1 MLFYVK
7 GRAKMIQSISWKM
20 KAVSAMVLAALLSA
34 CGSGGSGSNGSERLD
49 IGLHNGSG
57 SQNSGGSA
65 LGGNGGAS
73 NSGSGANLGN
83 NNSNSDSVSVK
94 IKPVANVQAATSDNW
109 TFKQLSDADLKTA
122 TGEGVYVAV
131 VDTGIERNGV
141 GLINRNQN
149 ISKKSISINDGK
161 LEKTHDTLRTGGHG
175 TAMAEALLDIAPD
188 TAINSMVN
196 SGGSGVH
203 AISGLI
209 NLIAALDL
217 GAKADI
223 VNNEY
228 ASSLSKNATID
239 EAYGKN
245 LSKIK
250 NDTQLIPLYRELVK
264 RGLFLIKPTGNG
276 EETIPEYAAA
286 FPLGAPDLLDGFISV
301 TAYNQHRG
309 LKTQYACGELT
320 KAWCITSPELVE
332 IYGERTTQKGWVGG
346 TSGASANLTGL
357 AAKIKSRYDWFTNL
371 DLKNT
376 LITTADDMGDPGV
389 DAVWGNGLVNADRAV
404 KGYGRFDK
412 DVTLNV
418 DGIKRAYFFDNDIS
432 GSGGV
437 IKKGKDAL
445 VVSGNN
451 TYTGNTTIAE
461 GEWVANG
468 NSQSHHIVKKGAIL
482 TIGDQNPTIELKS
495 VSNQGTL
502 SVNLSNLKINGNL
515 NNANGTVEQAIG
527 TKIDVLGS
535 ANLTNASWVLTGI
548 KKDYVTKAGQT
559 EILLNAKNIS
569 GKDGFQFFVAN
580 ANLGE
585 LINQKYDLN
594 DTQLSVTTARKSVGD
609 VVRDKANFVGKD
621 KTVVALDGLL
631 DRLDAA
637 KLAENHRKVYLA
649 WLKVQY
655 GAPSISDAL
664 KAAPGYAVAGALLS
678 SSNVNKTVFE
688 MNTQTAQHAQEST
701 INQKI
706 MRTDDLLTHTLQASD
721 KGNVWTSIGYG
732 KTKSNLANIN
742 GESKDNSQTIGAT
755 YRLEQHRLGMQLS
768 HLSHQWSEEF
778 SGSLKKINTDGAGIE
793 AAYTFQHSN
802 YWLSALAGVDFLK
815 AKTSFGSDHA
825 NQYLFGLNAGKNFPL
840 LGGRLNLMPSVG
852 LKYAQIN
859 GLDYR
864 LQQYNSEYVAAN
876 NVKTRETS
884 LSTGLDGAYRL
895 GEKGNWLLMAGLKL
909 RQILDGKTTYTADY
923 GGYLVNMS
931 DTHRRGKRPDWMANI
946 GMDYRISDT
955 VNVYLSGA
963 YENGKYHNKRTINAG
978 LNMSF

>member
-1 MLFYVK
+1 
-7 GRAKMIQSISWKM
+7 MIQSISWKM

-34 CGSGGSGSNGSERLD
+34 CGSGGSGSNSSERLD

-83 NNSNSDSVSVK
+83 NNSNSDSASVK

-131 VDTGIERNGV
+131 IDTGLERNGT

-161 LEKTHDTLRTGGHG
+161 LETTHDTLRTGGHG
-175 TAMAEALLDIAPD
+175 TEMVEALLDIAPD

-264 RGLFLIKPTGNG
+264 RGLFLIKPTGND

-389 DAVWGNGLVNADRAV
+389 DAVWGNGLANADRAV

-527 TKIDVLGS
+527 TKIDVSGS
-535 ANLTNASWVLTGI
+535 ANLTNTSWVLTGI

-569 GKDGFQFFVAN
+569 GKDGFQF
-580 ANLGE
+580 L
-585 LINQKYDLN
+585 
-594 DTQLSVTTARKSVGD
+594 
-609 VVRDKANFVGKD
+609 
-621 KTVVALDGLL
+621 
-631 DRLDAA
+631 
-637 KLAENHRKVYLA
+637 
-649 WLKVQY
+649 
-655 GAPSISDAL
+655 
-664 KAAPGYAVAGALLS
+664 
-678 SSNVNKTVFE
+678 
-688 MNTQTAQHAQEST
+688 
-701 INQKI
+701 
-706 MRTDDLLTHTLQASD
+706 
-721 KGNVWTSIGYG
+721 
-732 KTKSNLANIN
+732 
-742 GESKDNSQTIGAT
+742 
-755 YRLEQHRLGMQLS
+755 
-768 HLSHQWSEEF
+768 
-778 SGSLKKINTDGAGIE
+778 
-793 AAYTFQHSN
+793 
-802 YWLSALAGVDFLK
+802 
-815 AKTSFGSDHA
+815 
-825 NQYLFGLNAGKNFPL
+825 
-840 LGGRLNLMPSVG
+840 
-852 LKYAQIN
+852 
-859 GLDYR
+859 
-864 LQQYNSEYVAAN
+864 
-876 NVKTRETS
+876 
-884 LSTGLDGAYRL
+884 
-895 GEKGNWLLMAGLKL
+895 
-909 RQILDGKTTYTADY
+909 
-923 GGYLVNMS
+923 
-931 DTHRRGKRPDWMANI
+931 
-946 GMDYRISDT
+946 
-955 VNVYLSGA
+955 
-963 YENGKYHNKRTINAG
+963 
-978 LNMSF
+978 

>member
-1 MLFYVK
+1 
-7 GRAKMIQSISWKM
+7 MIQSISWKM

-34 CGSGGSGSNGSERLD
+34 CGSGGSGSNGSEKLD

-73 NSGSGANLGN
+73 NSGNGANLGN
-83 NNSNSDSVSVK
+83 NNSNSDSASVK

-122 TGEGVYVAV
+122 TGKGVYVAV
-131 VDTGIERNGV
+131 IDTGLERNGV

-149 ISKKSISINDGK
+149 ISKKSMSINDGK
-161 LEKTHDTLRTGGHG
+161 LETTHDTLRTGGHG
-175 TAMAEALLDIAPD
+175 TAVTEVLLDTAPD
-188 TAINSMVN
+188 AAVNSMVN
-196 SGGSGVH
+196 SPAGQGTFSI
-203 AISGLI
+203 AGLK
-209 NLIAALDL
+209 NLLAALDT

-223 VNNEY
+223 VNN
-228 ASSLSKNATID
+228 SSGLPVGSDDAVT
-239 EAYGKN
+239 EYGKDYKT
-245 LSKIK
+245 LKE
-250 NDTQLIPLYRELVK
+250 QPLLPYYRALVK
-264 RGLFLIKPTGNG
+264 RGVLVLKATGNDG
-276 EETIPEYAAA
+276 RAIPNVGSAL
-286 FPLGAPDLLDGFISV
+286 PLVAPELADGFLAVS
-301 TAYNQHRG
+301 AYDQQFYHR
-309 LKTQYACGELT
+309 KSENACGELT
-320 KAWCITSPELVE
+320 KAWCITAPEMFQ
-332 IYGERTTQKGWVGG
+332 IYGERTNQKAWAAG
-346 TSGASANLTGL
+346 TSLATPYVAGL

-376 LITTADDMGDPGV
+376 LITTADDMGAPGV

-515 NNANGTVEQAIG
+515 NNANGAVEQAIG
-527 TKIDVLGS
+527 TKIDVSGS

-548 KKDYVTKAGQT
+548 KKDYVTKAGQI

-569 GKDGFQFFVAN
+569 GKNGFQFFVAN

-594 DTQLSVTTARKSVGD
+594 DTQLSVTTTRTSVGD

-637 KLAENHRKVYLA
+637 KLAEAYQKNYLA
-649 WLKVQY
+649 EGHIQNDTHSLS
-655 GAPSISDAL
+655 ATL
-664 KAAPGYAVAGALLS
+664 AAPGYAVAGALLS

-688 MNTQTAQHAQEST
+688 MNTQTAQHAQESV
-701 INQKI
+701 INHKTT
-706 MRTDDLLTHTLQASD
+706 RTDDLLAHALQSSD
-721 KGNVWTSIGYG
+721 KGNVWTSTGYG
-732 KTKSNLANIN
+732 KTKSDLANIN
-742 GESKDNSQTIGAT
+742 GESKDNSQTIGAA
-755 YRLEQHRLGMQLS
+755 YRFGQHGFGLQLS
-768 HLSHQWSEEF
+768 RLSYEWSEEF
-778 SGSLKKINTDGAGIE
+778 SGSLKKINTNGAGIE

-859 GLDYR
+859 GLDYH
-864 LQQYNSEYVAAN
+864 LQQYNSEYVSAN

-909 RQILDGKTTYTADY
+909 RQILDGKTTYTANY
-923 GGYLVNMS
+923 GGYLTDVSDMS
-931 DTHRRGKRPDWMANI
+931 RRSKRPDLIANL
-946 GMDYRISDT
+946 GVGYRFSDS
-955 VNVYLSGA
+955 VNVYLNGA

>member
-1 MLFYVK
+1 MWNMLSLSK
-7 GRAKMIQSISWKM
+7 KEEKDKKMSQSISWKM
-20 KAVSAMVLAALLSA
+20 KAVSAMVLTALLSA
-34 CGSGGSGSNGSERLD
+34 CGSGGSTGLD
-49 IGLHNGSG
+49 TSLPNSSG
-57 SQNSGGSA
+57 SQN
-65 LGGNGGAS
+65 LGNGNNHANTNHSES
-73 NSGSGANLGN
+73 NTNA
-83 NNSNSDSVSVK
+83 
-94 IKPVANVQAATSDNW
+94 QTTTSDNW

-122 TGEGVYVAV
+122 TGKGVYVAV

-149 ISKKSISINDGK
+149 ISKKSMSINDGK
-161 LEKTHDTLRTGGHG
+161 LETTHDTLRTGGHG

-196 SGGSGVH
+196 SGSGGGVYS
-203 AISGLI
+203 ISGLI
-209 NLIAALDL
+209 NLIAALNS

-228 ASSLSKNATID
+228 ATVNVSKNITID
-239 EAYGKN
+239 EMYGKN

-276 EETIPEYAAA
+276 EGTIPDHAAA
-286 FPLGAPDLLDGFISV
+286 SPLVAPDLLDGFISV
-301 TAYNQHRG
+301 TAYDQHRG
-309 LKTQYACGELT
+309 LKTQNACGELT
-320 KAWCITSPELVE
+320 KAWCITSPEMVE
-332 IYGERTTQKGWVGG
+332 IYGKRTTQKGWVGG

-376 LITTADDMGDPGV
+376 LITTADDMGAPGV

-404 KGYGRFDK
+404 KGYRRFDK

-418 DGIKRAYFFDNDIS
+418 DGVKRAYFFDNNIS

-502 SVNLSNLKINGNL
+502 SVNLSNLKINGDL
-515 NNANGTVEQAIG
+515 NNKNGTVKQAIG
-527 TKIDVLGS
+527 TKIDVSGS

-548 KKDYVTKAGQT
+548 KKGYVTKAGKT

-678 SSNVNKTVFE
+678 SSNINKTVFE
-688 MNTQTAQHAQEST
+688 MNTQTAQHAQESV
-701 INQKI
+701 INQKT

-721 KGNVWTSIGYG
+721 KGNVWTSAGYG
-732 KTKSNLANIN
+732 KIKSDLANIN
-742 GESKDNSQTIGAT
+742 GQSKDNSQTIGAT
-755 YRLEQHRLGMQLS
+755 YRLGQHGLGIQLS
-768 HLSHQWSEEF
+768 HLSYQWSEEF

-793 AAYTFQHSN
+793 TAYTFQHGN
-802 YWLSALAGVDFLK
+802 YWLSALAGMDFLK
-815 AKTSFGSDHA
+815 AKTSFGSDRA
-825 NQYLFGLNAGKNFPL
+825 NQYLFGLSAGKNFAL
-840 LGGRLNLMPSVG
+840 LDGRLNLMPSVG

-864 LQQYNSEYVAAN
+864 LQKYNSEYVSAN

-884 LSTGLDGAYRL
+884 LSTSLDGAYRL
-895 GEKGNWLLMAGLKL
+895 GEKGDWLLMAGVKL
-909 RQILDGKTTYTADY
+909 RQILDGKTTYTANY
-923 GGYLVNMS
+923 GGYLVNIS
-931 DTHRRGKRPDWMANI
+931 DTHRRGKHPDLIMNV
-946 GMDYRISDT
+946 GMGYRISDN
-955 VNVYLSGA
+955 VNVYLSSA

-978 LNMSF
+978 VNMSF

>member
-1 MLFYVK
+1 
-7 GRAKMIQSISWKM
+7 MIQSISWKM

-57 SQNSGGSA
+57 GQNSGGSA

-73 NSGSGANLGN
+73 NSGNGANLGN
-83 NNSNSDSVSVK
+83 NNSNSDSASVK

-122 TGEGVYVAV
+122 TGKGVYVAV

-149 ISKKSISINDGK
+149 ISKKSMSINDGK
-161 LEKTHDTLRTGGHG
+161 LETTHDTLRTGGHG

-203 AISGLI
+203 DISGLM

-228 ASSLSKNATID
+228 AYLLSKNATID

-276 EETIPEYAAA
+276 EGTIPDHAAA
-286 FPLGAPDLLDGFISV
+286 LPLVAPDLLDGFISV
-301 TAYNQHRG
+301 TAYDQHRG
-309 LKTQYACGELT
+309 LKTQKACGELT

-376 LITTADDMGDPGV
+376 LITTADDMGTPGV
-389 DAVWGNGLVNADRAV
+389 DAVWGNGLVNSDRAV

-445 VVSGNN
+445 ILSGNN

-527 TKIDVLGS
+527 TKIDVSGS

-569 GKDGFQFFVAN
+569 GKDSFQFFVAN
-580 ANLGE
+580 ANWGE

-664 KAAPGYAVAGALLS
+664 KAAPGYAVAGTLLS

-732 KTKSNLANIN
+732 KTKSDLSNIN
-742 GESKDNSQTIGAT
+742 GESKDNSQTIGAA
-755 YRLEQHRLGMQLS
+755 YRFGQHGFGLQLS
-768 HLSHQWSEEF
+768 RLSYEWSEEF
-778 SGSLKKINTDGAGIE
+778 SGSLKKINTNGAGIE

-825 NQYLFGLNAGKNFPL
+825 NQYLFGLNAGKNFSL

-864 LQQYNSEYVAAN
+864 LQKYNSEYVSAN

-946 GMDYRISDT
+946 GMDYRVSDT

-963 YENGKYHNKRTINAG
+963 YENGKYHNKRTINTG

>member
-1 MLFYVK
+1 
-7 GRAKMIQSISWKM
+7 MIQSISWKM

-34 CGSGGSGSNGSERLD
+34 CGSGGSGSNSSERLD

-83 NNSNSDSVSVK
+83 NNSNSDSASVK

-131 VDTGIERNGV
+131 IDTGLERNGT

-161 LEKTHDTLRTGGHG
+161 LETTHDTLRTGGHG
-175 TAMAEALLDIAPD
+175 TEMVEALLDIAPD

-264 RGLFLIKPTGNG
+264 RGLFLIKPTGNE

-389 DAVWGNGLVNADRAV
+389 DAVWGNGLANADRAV

-502 SVNLSNLKINGNL
+502 SVNLSKLKINGNL

-527 TKIDVLGS
+527 TKIDVSGS
-535 ANLTNASWVLTGI
+535 ANLTNTSWVLTGI

-569 GKDGFQFFVAN
+569 GKDGFQF
-580 ANLGE
+580 L
-585 LINQKYDLN
+585 
-594 DTQLSVTTARKSVGD
+594 
-609 VVRDKANFVGKD
+609 
-621 KTVVALDGLL
+621 
-631 DRLDAA
+631 
-637 KLAENHRKVYLA
+637 
-649 WLKVQY
+649 
-655 GAPSISDAL
+655 
-664 KAAPGYAVAGALLS
+664 
-678 SSNVNKTVFE
+678 
-688 MNTQTAQHAQEST
+688 
-701 INQKI
+701 
-706 MRTDDLLTHTLQASD
+706 
-721 KGNVWTSIGYG
+721 
-732 KTKSNLANIN
+732 
-742 GESKDNSQTIGAT
+742 
-755 YRLEQHRLGMQLS
+755 
-768 HLSHQWSEEF
+768 
-778 SGSLKKINTDGAGIE
+778 
-793 AAYTFQHSN
+793 
-802 YWLSALAGVDFLK
+802 
-815 AKTSFGSDHA
+815 
-825 NQYLFGLNAGKNFPL
+825 
-840 LGGRLNLMPSVG
+840 
-852 LKYAQIN
+852 
-859 GLDYR
+859 
-864 LQQYNSEYVAAN
+864 
-876 NVKTRETS
+876 
-884 LSTGLDGAYRL
+884 
-895 GEKGNWLLMAGLKL
+895 
-909 RQILDGKTTYTADY
+909 
-923 GGYLVNMS
+923 
-931 DTHRRGKRPDWMANI
+931 
-946 GMDYRISDT
+946 
-955 VNVYLSGA
+955 
-963 YENGKYHNKRTINAG
+963 
-978 LNMSF
+978 

>member
-1 MLFYVK
+1 
-7 GRAKMIQSISWKM
+7 MIQSISWKM

-34 CGSGGSGSNGSERLD
+34 CGSGGSGSNGSEKLD

-73 NSGSGANLGN
+73 NSGNGANLGN
-83 NNSNSDSVSVK
+83 NNSNSDSASVK

-131 VDTGIERNGV
+131 VDTGLERNGV

-161 LEKTHDTLRTGGHG
+161 LEKTHDTLHVGGHG
-175 TAMAEALLDIAPD
+175 TAMVEALLDIAPD

-228 ASSLSKNATID
+228 GAVNVSKNITID
-239 EAYGKN
+239 EMYGKN

-264 RGLFLIKPTGNG
+264 RGLFLIKATGNG
-276 EETIPEYAAA
+276 EGTIPDHAAA
-286 FPLGAPDLLDGFISV
+286 SPLVAPDLLDGFISV
-301 TAYNQHRG
+301 TAYDQHRG
-309 LKTQYACGELT
+309 LKTQNACGELT

-376 LITTADDMGDPGV
+376 LITTADDMGAPGV

-404 KGYGRFDK
+404 KGYGRFDNT
-412 DVTLNV
+412 VTLNV
-418 DGIKRAYFFDNDIS
+418 DGVKRAYFFDNDIS

-445 VVSGNN
+445 VLSGNN

-527 TKIDVLGS
+527 TKIDVSGS

-569 GKDGFQFFVAN
+569 DKDGFQFFVAN

-688 MNTQTAQHAQEST
+688 MNTQTAQHAQESV
-701 INQKI
+701 INHKTT
-706 MRTDDLLTHTLQASD
+706 RTDDLLAHALQSSD
-721 KGNVWTSIGYG
+721 KGNVWTSTGYG
-732 KTKSNLANIN
+732 KTKSDLANIN
-742 GESKDNSQTIGAT
+742 GESKDNSQTIGAA
-755 YRLEQHRLGMQLS
+755 YRFGQHGFGLQLS
-768 HLSHQWSEEF
+768 RLSYEWSEEF
-778 SGSLKKINTDGAGIE
+778 SGSLKKINTNGAGIE

-815 AKTSFGSDHA
+815 AKTSFGSDHT

-840 LGGRLNLMPSVG
+840 SGGHLNLMPSVG

-859 GLDYR
+859 GLDYH
-864 LQQYNSEYVAAN
+864 LQQYNSEYVSAN

-895 GEKGNWLLMAGLKL
+895 GEKGNWLLTAGVKL
-909 RQILDGKTTYTADY
+909 RQILDGKTTYTANY
-923 GGYLVNMS
+923 GGYLTDVSDMS
-931 DTHRRGKRPDWMANI
+931 RRSKRPDLIANL
-946 GMDYRISDT
+946 GVGYRFSDS
-955 VNVYLSGA
+955 VNVYLNGA

>member
-1 MLFYVK
+1 MWNMLSLSK
-7 GRAKMIQSISWKM
+7 KEEKDKKMSQSISWKM
-20 KAVSAMVLAALLSA
+20 KAVSAMVLTALLSA
-34 CGSGGSGSNGSERLD
+34 CGSGGSTGLD
-49 IGLHNGSG
+49 TSLPNSSG
-57 SQNSGGSA
+57 SQN
-65 LGGNGGAS
+65 LGNGNNHANTNHSES
-73 NSGSGANLGN
+73 NTNA
-83 NNSNSDSVSVK
+83 
-94 IKPVANVQAATSDNW
+94 QTTTSDNW

-122 TGEGVYVAV
+122 TGKGVYVAV

-149 ISKKSISINDGK
+149 ISKKSMSINDGK
-161 LEKTHDTLRTGGHG
+161 LETTHDTLRTGGHG

-196 SGGSGVH
+196 SGSGGGVYN
-203 AISGLI
+203 ISGLI
-209 NLIAALDL
+209 NLIAALNS

-228 ASSLSKNATID
+228 ATVNVSKNITID
-239 EAYGKN
+239 EMYGKN

-276 EETIPEYAAA
+276 EGTIPDHAAA
-286 FPLGAPDLLDGFISV
+286 SPLVAPDLLDGFISV
-301 TAYNQHRG
+301 TAYDQHRG
-309 LKTQYACGELT
+309 LKTQNACGELT
-320 KAWCITSPELVE
+320 KAWCITSPEMVE
-332 IYGERTTQKGWVGG
+332 IYGKRTTQKGWVGG

-376 LITTADDMGDPGV
+376 LITTADDMGAPGV

-404 KGYGRFDK
+404 KGYRRFDK

-418 DGIKRAYFFDNDIS
+418 DGVKRAYFFDNNIS

-502 SVNLSNLKINGNL
+502 SVNLSNLKINGDL
-515 NNANGTVEQAIG
+515 NNKNGTVKQAIG
-527 TKIDVLGS
+527 TKIDVSGS

-548 KKDYVTKAGQT
+548 KKGYVTKAGKT

-688 MNTQTAQHAQEST
+688 MNTQTAQHAQESV
-701 INQKI
+701 INQKT

-721 KGNVWTSIGYG
+721 KGNVWTSAGYG
-732 KTKSNLANIN
+732 KIKSDLANIN
-742 GESKDNSQTIGAT
+742 GQSKDNSQTIGAT
-755 YRLEQHRLGMQLS
+755 YRLGQHGLGIQLS
-768 HLSHQWSEEF
+768 HLSYQWSEEF

-793 AAYTFQHSN
+793 TAYTFQHGN
-802 YWLSALAGVDFLK
+802 YWLSALAGMDFLK

-825 NQYLFGLNAGKNFPL
+825 NQYLFGLSAGKNFAL
-840 LGGRLNLMPSVG
+840 LDGRLNLMPSVG

-859 GLDYR
+859 DLDYR
-864 LQQYNSEYVAAN
+864 LQKYNSEYVSAD

-884 LSTGLDGAYRL
+884 LSTSLDGAYRL
-895 GEKGNWLLMAGLKL
+895 GKKGDWLLMAGVKL
-909 RQILDGKTTYTADY
+909 RQILDGKTTYTANY
-923 GGYLVNMS
+923 GGYLVNIS
-931 DTHRRGKRPDWMANI
+931 DTHRRGKRPDLIMNV
-946 GMDYRISDT
+946 GMGYRISDN
-955 VNVYLSGA
+955 VNVYLSSS

-978 LNMSF
+978 VNMSF